1 MSLCNWTLHRAR
13 RVHGRLGR
21 VETDPFARVHPPQT
35 ARRSTQEGRLCSSP
49 KIQNQAAFGMSHSVN
64 SVHSVSKSSI
74 DGFGINAPPEERFQR
89 PPW

>member
-21 VETDPFARVHPPQT
+21 VETDQCARVHRTHT
-35 ARRSTQEGRLCSSP
+35 ARLCSSP

-74 DGFGINAPPEERFQR
+74 DGIGISAPPEERFQR